1 MSYDPVV
8 GALGGDD
15 ASSGVAITVG
25 GSSYGSGIRTSI
37 GVVFS
42 AGAIDAED
50 ARRSG

>member
-25 GSSYGSGIRTSI
+25 GSSYGSGIRTYA
-37 GVVFS
+37 GVVS
-42 AGAIDAED
+42 LVGVIGAED
-50 ARRSG
+50 VGRSS